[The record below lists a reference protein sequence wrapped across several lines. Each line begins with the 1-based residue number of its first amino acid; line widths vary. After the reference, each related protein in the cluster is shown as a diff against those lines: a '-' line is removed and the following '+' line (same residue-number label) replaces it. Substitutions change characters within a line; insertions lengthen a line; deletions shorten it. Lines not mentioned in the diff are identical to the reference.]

1 MFEYY
6 LNHTQKSMP
15 HFYYRSDKVLHTR
28 CGLRYLFLLNLILFF
43 KGGHRLGVRSPQ
55 VSSLEIP
62 LSLGTTKGLSP
73 FGIPNYLF
81 IVIF

>member
-28 CGLRYLFLLNLILFF
+28 CGLRYLFLLNLSHENI
-43 KGGHRLGVRSPQ
+43 
-55 VSSLEIP
+55 
-62 LSLGTTKGLSP
+62 
-73 FGIPNYLF
+73 FGNRKRA
-81 IVIF
+81 